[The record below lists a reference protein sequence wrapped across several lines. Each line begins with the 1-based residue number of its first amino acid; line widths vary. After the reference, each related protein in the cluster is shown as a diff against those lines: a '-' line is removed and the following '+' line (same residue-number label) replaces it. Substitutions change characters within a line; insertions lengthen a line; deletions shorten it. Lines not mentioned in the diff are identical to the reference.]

1 MALTSMKMSKKE
13 AKEQNQGPSI
23 ADSPEYP
30 YGLSISEYPYGLSIS
45 LDNDALEKL
54 SVGVGLE
61 VGDEVAIVAKA
72 KVTSKSGYETMVGGA
87 ENSVGLQITDME
99 VSGRSSK
106 TAKTLYDGK

>member
-13 AKEQNQGPSI
+13 AKKQTQGPTI
-23 ADSPEYP
+23 AESQQ
-30 YGLSISEYPYGLSIS
+30 YPYGLSIS

-54 SVGVGLE
+54 SVGAGLE

-72 KVTSKSGYETMVGGA
+72 KVTSKSGYETMVGVA
-87 ENSVGLQITDME
+87 ENSVCLQITDME
-99 VSGRSSK
+99 VTGGSSK